1 MTVLAR
7 LTVTLAFGR
16 RLLHDQLTT
25 NTPLLTADAD
35 DHRLIT
41 PSGAELHV
49 RRQPTPPTTS
59 RSTHRVIGSSP
70 IRGATPQL
78 SGL

>member
-1 MTVLAR
+1 MHSGGPGPEGLLRSFDNWTSPGQDSCQANDLTATTMTVLAR

-35 DHRLIT
+35 DH
-41 PSGAELHV
+41 GA
-49 RRQPTPPTTS
+49 
-59 RSTHRVIGSSP
+59 
-70 IRGATPQL
+70 
-78 SGL
+78 